1 MQKRPAAH
9 SCPLKVFLYNFY
21 FWFFPF
27 QFLDFPCSIEST
39 LSGFGWFYRYSGA
52 WQQKLR
58 TSTKEGEEYFGPG
71 FARNNLV
78 FWMLLKVTSHPLPRD
93 KCFNLGQSAAAM
105 SRKAK
110 IDQKLRKQTC
120 LSCSTKST
128 QGRVHFSLFKTM
140 LSLRLEKM
148 ADQAKLKLNE
158 NIINGFKQRFRN
170 SFSCP

>member
-1 MQKRPAAH
+1 MFFFFH
-9 SCPLKVFLYNFY
+9 FLFLLFF
-21 FWFFPF
+21 FWFRF
-27 QFLDFPCSIEST
+27 SYSMKST
-39 LSGFGWFYRYSGA
+39 LLGFGWFYRYSEA

-58 TSTKEGEEYFGPG
+58 TSTKEGAEYFASRFP
-71 FARNNLV
+71 RNNLV

-110 IDQKLRKQTC
+110 IDRKLRKQTC
-120 LSCSTKST
+120 LSCPPTHPTKST

-170 SFSCP
+170 SFSCQ